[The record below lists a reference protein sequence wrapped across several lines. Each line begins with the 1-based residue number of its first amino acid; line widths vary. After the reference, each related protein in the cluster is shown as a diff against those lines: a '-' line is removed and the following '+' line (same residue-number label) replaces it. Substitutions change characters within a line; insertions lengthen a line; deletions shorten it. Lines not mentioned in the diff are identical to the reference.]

1 MRLEPG
7 LVSIKDLLLKAHSGD
22 WSLWLPSFQ
31 RRFVWDPVD
40 IKVFFD
46 SLLKGNPVGILLLWR
61 SGSPENLDPFA
72 LRVLV
77 GEDKS
82 SENYL
87 IVDGQQRVLS
97 LLLLL
102 NGWRVKVGDIEYS
115 RQPISFNPTKFLEVG
130 RRGLD
135 LSEGMRAHL
144 GLKDVDDL
152 RRKYASEYVDRLLGL
167 CEKIASYKI
176 PVYFMDLDDERSP
189 LERAAEVFI
198 LANRAGQRITNVEL
212 MLSYVSGVLIPEA
225 SSIIRRSYDE
235 LQAEFKELDSTALI
249 RYSFGVGLDLK
260 QRQIDDV
267 ERFRS
272 AVRGLATQVDLTGR
286 SVLGRGLEA
295 SIPFFRSAIGL
306 VRRCIGRAAPSFLT
320 TQLSLVVLATYMH
333 SRGYRDPGKVPEA
346 DVEAVRDWLVL
357 VNFHGY
363 YSANPSGRLQ
373 KDIETVKGSSGPFP
387 FDDLLSNIK
396 ETRGGATTITA
407 SHIMRGLDAD
417 LLRRSGQPYLFV
429 LYTALCLSGA
439 SDWEGTLIRELESES
454 LARHHLF
461 PRSLFRTV
469 GEEEGLI
476 SGMGNITLISPSLN
490 SELSDKPPVEY
501 LHQYRDELRKHFIPE
516 DRELWGN
523 DRFEEGRADP
533 LVPEGEDAEGC
544 EVRPRHRPA
553 ARGTRSCASLSWWHS

>member
-1 MRLEPG
+1 L
-7 LVSIKDLLLKAHSGD
+7 D
-22 WSLWLPSFQ
+22 SF
-31 RRFVWDPVD
+31 
-40 IKVFFD
+40 
-46 SLLKGNPVGILLLWR
+46 LKGNPVGILLLWR
-61 SGSPENLDPFA
+61 SKNPEDSDPFA
-72 LRVLV
+72 LRVFI
-77 GEDKS
+77 GEGKS
-82 SENYL
+82 SENFL

-102 NGWRVKVGDIEYS
+102 NGWHVKVGDMDYI
-115 RQPISFNPTKFLEVG
+115 RQPVSFNPTKYVLEVG

-144 GLKDVDDL
+144 GLKDADDL
-152 RRKYASEYVDRLLGL
+152 KRKYASEYVERLLGL
-167 CEKIASYKI
+167 CERIASYEI

-189 LERAAEVFI
+189 LEGAAEVFI

-212 MLSYVSGVLIPEA
+212 MLSYVSGALIPEA

-272 AVRGLATQVDLTGR
+272 AARGLAAQVDLTGR
-286 SVLGRGLEA
+286 SVLARGLEE
-295 SIPFFRSAIGL
+295 IVPFFRSTIGL
-306 VRRCIGRAAPSFLT
+306 VRRCIRRAAPSFLT
-320 TQLSLVVLATYMH
+320 TQLSLVVLATYMR
-333 SRGYRDPGKVPEA
+333 SRAYRDPGKVPEA
-346 DVEAVRDWLVL
+346 DAEAVRDWLVL

-373 KDIETVKGSSGPFP
+373 RDIETVKDTSGPFP

-396 ETRGGATTITA
+396 DTRGGATAITA
-407 SHIMRGLDAD
+407 SHILRDLDAD

-439 SDWEGTLIRELESES
+439 SDWEGTLIRELGPES

-476 SGMGNITLISPSLN
+476 SGIGNITLISPSLN
-490 SELSDKPPVEY
+490 SELSDRPPAEY
-501 LHQYRDELRKHFIPE
+501 LHQYGEELRKHFIPE

-523 DRFEEGRADP
+523 DRFEEFCERRAE
-533 LVPEGEDAEGC
+533 LIHSFLKE
-544 EVRPRHRPA
+544 RMPRVA
-553 ARGTRSCASLSWWHS
+553 K